1 MFGESSRTY
10 IFNSYFM
17 IISQLVFFHVIHT
30 PSLHFTTSFV
40 WFKMYVPYVTDAETL
55 IFRGHDQM

>member
-1 MFGESSRTY
+1 MFGESLRTY
-10 IFNSYFM
+10 IFISYFM

-30 PSLHFTTSFV
+30 PSLNFTTSFV